1 SVVPR
6 RAPRSFHSRLPER
19 VQKGNDLSKRLS
31 GNCQLYLS
39 ECLHGY
45 TRRLPAATGNT
56 FSCQFGIEFE
66 RKRSNRYRLYINRS
80 YLSGGILMK
89 FFKFIAI
96 PLFAICTI
104 GCPAQTATPNAV
116 ATLIITA
123 AAQPAQVTIVP
134 VTTTVQSG
142 TVVTYT
148 VTVSGSN
155 GVPT

>member
-1 SVVPR
+1 
-6 RAPRSFHSRLPER
+6 
-19 VQKGNDLSKRLS
+19 
-31 GNCQLYLS
+31 
-39 ECLHGY
+39 
-45 TRRLPAATGNT
+45 
-56 FSCQFGIEFE
+56 
-66 RKRSNRYRLYINRS
+66 
-80 YLSGGILMK
+80 MK
-89 FFKFIAI
+89 FFKYLAI

-142 TVVTYT
+142 TVATYT

-155 GVPT
+155 GVPTGSIQLYNGATLITGASGTLTNGVTTCTVNTNGQAPGTYNISAVFTSANPTIYTSGVPPTK